1 MYGVFSCFQEIN
13 IAYAS
18 GVLVLSFTHTGEP
31 GYTLII
37 PAEYTL
43 HIYRQLMKA
52 SYSIVW
58 NLQIEPLSFWYMF
71 YKTF

>member
-1 MYGVFSCFQEIN
+1 MSMIGIGNMKLTFRIFFTRYIQIFYIFFQEIN

-43 HIYRQLMKA
+43 HIYRQLMKV
-52 SYSIVW
+52 SI
-58 NLQIEPLSFWYMF
+58 M
-71 YKTF
+71 